1 MRELSFVAPKDPAK
15 LLLQDLNFEIAGGV
29 FAVLVGPSGCG
40 KSTLLKILS
49 GLTSATQGVVRVGGY
64 DPLELRTA
72 LPLAVGYLPQFA
84 AFHENLSVEEVL
96 RNSMSLRL
104 PGGVSADD
112 RSDWLR
118 SIVTLSGLSK
128 ILHQQVSTL
137 SGGQRRRLALA
148 EELVSDPQFL
158 LLDELTSGLDPHA
171 ELEMMQWMAGLVTQT
186 GKTVVLVTHSVANL
200 HLANTVLFLNRGQ
213 LLYNGPSNA
222 VLSSFSVES
231 WEELYW
237 RADQF
242 QAILPELGLLQ
253 PTGPSSLRTAS
264 PAGVLR
270 QFLVLLRRQATLF
283 LRDRG
288 QLLLHVLLL
297 ATFPIL
303 VAVFASNGLPEV
315 RNLSLRIETSVV
327 EGLTERLHFMKESF
341 HVSSLVAGL
350 SMFQVI
356 LLTLIGA
363 NNGAREIAKERDV
376 LGKELRSGLSPLA
389 YVGTKMVFVTALSL
403 VQSLWMTWF
412 VKTMCGFP
420 GALGAQFW
428 ILFLSTLAMSSMCLM
443 FSAVSRSPER
453 ASLLAIYLVG
463 LQLPLSGAVLAL
475 PAWLTLLT
483 RPFIAAYW
491 GWSGYLR
498 TFESF
503 RHYDIVQQTTKTA
516 IANYDAS
523 WVLLTAHVIVGLGIA
538 WVVLARKK
546 YSPLS

>member
-1 MRELSFVAPKDPAK
+1 MHQLSFAASKDPAK
-15 LLLQDLNFEIAGGV
+15 LLLQDLDFEIAGGV

-40 KSTLLKILS
+40 KSTLLRVLS
-49 GLTSATQGVVRVGGY
+49 GLTSATSGLVRVGGY
-64 DPLELRTA
+64 DPAELRTA

-96 RNSMSLRL
+96 SNSMSLRL
-104 PGGVSADD
+104 PGGVSQND
-112 RSDWLR
+112 RAAWLR
-118 SIVTLSGLSK
+118 SIVELSGLSA
-128 ILHQQVSTL
+128 ILHQRVATL

-171 ELEMMQWMAGLVTQT
+171 ELEMMQWMAGLVQQT

-200 HLANTVLFLNRGQ
+200 QFANTVLFLNRGR
-213 LLYNGPSNA
+213 LLYDGPPDQ
-222 VLSSFSVES
+222 VLPSFGASS
-231 WEELYW
+231 WEEVYG
-237 RADQF
+237 RADQLV
-242 QAILPELGLLQ
+242 ATRLESGTSDRGGG
-253 PTGPSSLRTAS
+253 PTALRTAA
-264 PAGVLR
+264 PAGVIR
-270 QFLVLLRRQATLF
+270 QFCVLLQRQATLF
-283 LRDRG
+283 FRDKG
-288 QLLLHVLLL
+288 QMWLQLMLLI
-297 ATFPIL
+297 TFPVL

-315 RNLSLRIETSVV
+315 RSLSLRIETSVV
-327 EGLTERLHFMKESF
+327 DGLTERLHLMKESF

-376 LGKELRSGLSPLA
+376 LNKELRSGLSPFA
-389 YVGTKMVFVTALSL
+389 YIGTKVVFVTVLSL
-403 VQSLWMTWF
+403 VQSLSMTWF

-420 GALGAQFW
+420 GELGAQFW
-428 ILFLSTLAMSSMCLM
+428 ILFLSTLAMSSTCLM

-516 IANYDAS
+516 IAQYNAS
-523 WVLLTAHVIVGLGIA
+523 WVLLIVHVVVGLGIA
-538 WVVLARKK
+538 WVVLARNKN
-546 YSPLS
+546 SLH